1 MKLNYNHTVYA
12 SYLGYIT
19 QAIINNFAPLLF
31 LTFQDSFGIPLE
43 KITLLITLNFITQL
57 SVDFLS
63 AKFVDK
69 IGYRTSIQ
77 IAHVACTLGLVGMA
91 VLPHVMDA
99 YAGLVISVILYAIG
113 GGIIEVLISPIV
125 EACPSDNKASA
136 MSLLHSF
143 YCWGSVAVVLLSTLF
158 LSCFGKQNWPVL
170 AIIWALVPLI
180 NTFYFSLVPINSLAD
195 ETEPMSV
202 KELFSTK
209 VFWILAVLMV
219 CAGASELAM
228 TQWASAFT
236 ESALGVSKTFG
247 DIAGPCFFAV
257 IMGSCRVLYAKFG
270 EKIDLLKAIILS
282 CCLCVFAYLL
292 IVFSPWPILSLIG
305 CGICGF
311 SVGVLWPGV
320 FSVAAQK
327 CPKGATTM
335 FAFLALAG
343 DLGCTSGPTLVGFVA
358 GAFNDNLK
366 AGLLLAIV
374 FPIVMIIFANI
385 LKRTTQPSA

>member
-12 SYLGYIT
+12 CYLGYIT

-43 KITLLITLNFITQL
+43 KITLLITLNFVTQL
-57 SVDFLS
+57 FVDFIS

-69 IGYRTSIQ
+69 IGYRTSII
-77 IAHVACTLGLVGMA
+77 IAHICCALGLIGMA
-91 VLPHVMDA
+91 VLPHLIA
-99 YAGLVISVILYAIG
+99 PYAGLMISVILYAIG

-158 LSCFGKQNWPVL
+158 LGGFGKQSWPIL
-170 AIIWALVPLI
+170 ALIWALVPVF
-180 NTFYFSLVPINSLAD
+180 NTVYFTMVPINSLAD
-195 ETEPMSV
+195 ETEPMSI
-202 KELFSTK
+202 KQLFSLK
-209 VFWILAVLMV
+209 IFWIFAVLML

-236 ESALGVSKTFG
+236 ESALGVSKAVG
-247 DIAGPCFFAV
+247 DLAGPCFFAV
-257 IMGSCRVLYAKFG
+257 LMGTCRVLYAKFG
-270 EKIDLLKAIILS
+270 AKLDLIKAVTLS
-282 CCLCVFAYLL
+282 CCLCIFAYLI
-292 IVFSPWPILSLIG
+292 IVFSPSPIMSLIG

-311 SVGVLWPGV
+311 SVGLLWPGV
-320 FSVAAQK
+320 FSLAAEK
-327 CPKGATTM
+327 CPKGATAM

-343 DLGCTSGPTLVGFVA
+343 DLGCSTGPTLVGFIA

-366 AGLLLAIV
+366 AGLLAAII
-374 FPIVMIIFANI
+374 FPIIMIIFAQI
-385 LKRTTQPSA
+385 LKRTEK

>member
-12 SYLGYIT
+12 CYLGYIT

-31 LTFQDSFGIPLE
+31 LTFQDSFDIPLE
-43 KITLLITLNFITQL
+43 KITLLITLNFVTQL
-57 SVDFLS
+57 FVDFAS

-69 IGYRTSIQ
+69 IGYRTSI
-77 IAHVACTLGLVGMA
+77 ILAHVCCASGLIGMA
-91 VLPHVMDA
+91 VLPHLIPA
-99 YAGLVISVILYAIG
+99 YTGLIISVILYAIG

-158 LSCFGKQNWPVL
+158 LGGFGKQSWPIL
-170 AIIWALVPLI
+170 AIIWALVPI
-180 NTFYFSLVPINSLAD
+180 FNTIFFGFVPINSLAD
-195 ETEPMSV
+195 ENEPMSIR
-202 KELFSTK
+202 ELFSLK
-209 VFWILAVLMV
+209 IFWIFAVLML

-236 ESALGVSKTFG
+236 ESALGVSKAVG
-247 DIAGPCFFAV
+247 DLAGPCFFA
-257 IMGSCRVLYAKFG
+257 ILMGTCRVLYAKFG
-270 EKIDLLKAIILS
+270 EKLDLIKALTLS
-282 CCLCVFAYLL
+282 CCLCIFAYHLT
-292 IVFSPWPILSLIG
+292 VFSPLPILSLIG

-311 SVGVLWPGV
+311 SVGILWPGV
-320 FSVAAQK
+320 FSIAAEK

-343 DLGCTSGPTLVGFVA
+343 DLGCSSGPTLVGFVA

-366 AGLLLAIV
+366 TGLLAAVI
-374 FPIVMIIFANI
+374 FPMIMIIFAQI
-385 LKRTTQPSA
+385 LKRTTK

>member
-12 SYLGYIT
+12 CYLGYIT

-31 LTFQDSFGIPLE
+31 LTFQDSFDIPLE
-43 KITLLITLNFITQL
+43 KITLLITLNFVTQL
-57 SVDFLS
+57 FVDFAS

-69 IGYRTSIQ
+69 IGYRTSI
-77 IAHVACTLGLVGMA
+77 ILAHVCCASGLIGMA
-91 VLPHVMDA
+91 VLPHLIPA
-99 YAGLVISVILYAIG
+99 YTGLIISVILYAIG

-158 LSCFGKQNWPVL
+158 LEGFGKQSWPIL
-170 AIIWALVPLI
+170 AIIWALVPI
-180 NTFYFSLVPINSLAD
+180 FNTIFFGFVPINSLAD
-195 ETEPMSV
+195 ENEPMSIR
-202 KELFSTK
+202 ELFSLK
-209 VFWILAVLMV
+209 IFWIFAVLML

-236 ESALGVSKTFG
+236 ESALGVSKAVG
-247 DIAGPCFFAV
+247 DLAGPCFFA
-257 IMGSCRVLYAKFG
+257 ILMGTCRVLYAKFG
-270 EKIDLLKAIILS
+270 EKLDLIKALTLS
-282 CCLCVFAYLL
+282 CCLCIFAYLL
-292 IVFSPWPILSLIG
+292 TVFSPLPILSLIG

-311 SVGVLWPGV
+311 SVGILWPGV
-320 FSVAAQK
+320 FSIAAEK

-343 DLGCTSGPTLVGFVA
+343 DLGCSSGPTLVGFVA

-366 AGLLLAIV
+366 TGLLAAVI
-374 FPIVMIIFANI
+374 FPMIMIIFAQI
-385 LKRTTQPSA
+385 LKRTTK

>member
-12 SYLGYIT
+12 CYLGYIT

-31 LTFQDSFGIPLE
+31 LTFQDSFDIPLE
-43 KITLLITLNFITQL
+43 KITLLITLNFVTQL
-57 SVDFLS
+57 FVDFAS

-69 IGYRTSIQ
+69 IGYRTSI
-77 IAHVACTLGLVGMA
+77 ILAHVCCASGLIGMA
-91 VLPHVMDA
+91 VLPHLIPA
-99 YAGLVISVILYAIG
+99 YTGLIISVILYAIG

-158 LSCFGKQNWPVL
+158 LGGFGKQSWPIL
-170 AIIWALVPLI
+170 AIIWALVPI
-180 NTFYFSLVPINSLAD
+180 FNTIFFGFVPINSLAD
-195 ETEPMSV
+195 ENEPMSIR
-202 KELFSTK
+202 ELFTLK
-209 VFWILAVLMV
+209 IFWIFAVLML

-236 ESALGVSKTFG
+236 ESALGVSKAVG
-247 DIAGPCFFAV
+247 DLAGPCFFA
-257 IMGSCRVLYAKFG
+257 ILMGTCRVLYAKFG
-270 EKIDLLKAIILS
+270 EKLDLIKALTLS
-282 CCLCVFAYLL
+282 CCLCIFAYLL
-292 IVFSPWPILSLIG
+292 TVFSPLPILSLIG

-311 SVGVLWPGV
+311 SVGILWPGV
-320 FSVAAQK
+320 FSIAAEK

-343 DLGCTSGPTLVGFVA
+343 DLGCSSGPTLVGFVA

-366 AGLLLAIV
+366 TGLLAAVI
-374 FPIVMIIFANI
+374 FPMTMIIFAQI
-385 LKRTTQPSA
+385 LKRTTK

>member
-12 SYLGYIT
+12 CYLGYIT

-31 LTFQDSFGIPLE
+31 LTFQDSFDIPLE
-43 KITLLITLNFITQL
+43 KITLLITLNFVTQL
-57 SVDFLS
+57 FVDFAS

-69 IGYRTSIQ
+69 IGYRTSI
-77 IAHVACTLGLVGMA
+77 ILAHVCCASGLIGMA
-91 VLPHVMDA
+91 VLPHLIPA
-99 YAGLVISVILYAIG
+99 YTGLIISVILYAIG

-158 LSCFGKQNWPVL
+158 LGGFGKQSWPIL
-170 AIIWALVPLI
+170 AIIWALVPI
-180 NTFYFSLVPINSLAD
+180 FNTIFFGFVPINSLAD
-195 ETEPMSV
+195 ENEPMSIR
-202 KELFSTK
+202 ELFSLK
-209 VFWILAVLMV
+209 IFWIFAVLML

-236 ESALGVSKTFG
+236 ESALGVSKAVG
-247 DIAGPCFFAV
+247 DLAGPCFFA
-257 IMGSCRVLYAKFG
+257 ILMGTCRVLYAKFG
-270 EKIDLLKAIILS
+270 EKLDLIKALTLS
-282 CCLCVFAYLL
+282 CCLCIFAYHLT
-292 IVFSPWPILSLIG
+292 VFSPLPILSLIG

-311 SVGVLWPGV
+311 SVGILWPGV
-320 FSVAAQK
+320 FSIAAEK

-343 DLGCTSGPTLVGFVA
+343 DLGCSSGPTLVGFVA

-366 AGLLLAIV
+366 TGLLAAVI
-374 FPIVMIIFANI
+374 FPMIMIIFDQI
-385 LKRTTQPSA
+385 LKRTTK

>member
-12 SYLGYIT
+12 CYLGYIT

-31 LTFQDSFGIPLE
+31 LTFQDSFDIPLE
-43 KITLLITLNFITQL
+43 KITLLITLNFVTQL
-57 SVDFLS
+57 FVDFAS

-69 IGYRTSIQ
+69 IGYRTSI
-77 IAHVACTLGLVGMA
+77 ILAHVCCASGLIGMA
-91 VLPHVMDA
+91 VLPHLIPA
-99 YAGLVISVILYAIG
+99 YTGLIISVILYAIG

-158 LSCFGKQNWPVL
+158 LGGFGKQSWPIL
-170 AIIWALVPLI
+170 AIIWALVPI
-180 NTFYFSLVPINSLAD
+180 FNSIFFGFVPINSLAD
-195 ETEPMSV
+195 ENEPMSIR
-202 KELFSTK
+202 ELFSLK
-209 VFWILAVLMV
+209 IFWIFAVLML

-236 ESALGVSKTFG
+236 ESALGVSKAVG
-247 DIAGPCFFAV
+247 DLAGPCFFA
-257 IMGSCRVLYAKFG
+257 ILMGTCRVLYAKFG
-270 EKIDLLKAIILS
+270 EKLDLIKALTLS
-282 CCLCVFAYLL
+282 CCLCIFAYLL
-292 IVFSPWPILSLIG
+292 TVFSPLPILSLIG

-311 SVGVLWPGV
+311 SVGILWPGV
-320 FSVAAQK
+320 FSIAAEK

-343 DLGCTSGPTLVGFVA
+343 DLGCSSGPTLVGFVA

-366 AGLLLAIV
+366 TGLLAAVI
-374 FPIVMIIFANI
+374 FPMIMIIFAQI
-385 LKRTTQPSA
+385 LKRTTK

>member
-12 SYLGYIT
+12 CYLGYIT

-31 LTFQDSFGIPLE
+31 LTFQDSFDIPLE
-43 KITLLITLNFITQL
+43 KITLLITLNFVTQL
-57 SVDFLS
+57 FVDFAS

-69 IGYRTSIQ
+69 IGYRTSI
-77 IAHVACTLGLVGMA
+77 ILAHVCCASGLIGMA
-91 VLPHVMDA
+91 VLPHLIPA
-99 YAGLVISVILYAIG
+99 YTGLIISVILYAIG

-158 LSCFGKQNWPVL
+158 LGGFGKQSWPIL
-170 AIIWALVPLI
+170 AIIWALVPI
-180 NTFYFSLVPINSLAD
+180 FNTIFFGFVPINSLAD
-195 ETEPMSV
+195 ENEPMSIR
-202 KELFSTK
+202 ELFSLK
-209 VFWILAVLMV
+209 VFWIFAVLML

-236 ESALGVSKTFG
+236 ESALGVSKAVG
-247 DIAGPCFFAV
+247 DLAGPCFFA
-257 IMGSCRVLYAKFG
+257 ILMGTCRVLYAKFG
-270 EKIDLLKAIILS
+270 EKLDLIKALTLS
-282 CCLCVFAYLL
+282 CCLCIFAYLL
-292 IVFSPWPILSLIG
+292 TVFSPLPILSLIG

-311 SVGVLWPGV
+311 SVGILWPGV
-320 FSVAAQK
+320 FSIAAEK

-343 DLGCTSGPTLVGFVA
+343 DLGCSSGPTLVGFVA

-366 AGLLLAIV
+366 TGLLAAVI
-374 FPIVMIIFANI
+374 FPMIMIIFAQI
-385 LKRTTQPSA
+385 LKRTTK

>member
-12 SYLGYIT
+12 CYLGYIT
-19 QAIINNFAPLLF
+19 QAIINNLAPLLF
-31 LTFQDSFGIPLE
+31 LTFQDSFSIPLE
-43 KITLLITLNFITQL
+43 KITLLITLNFVTQL
-57 SVDFLS
+57 FVDFLS
-63 AKFVDK
+63 AKLVDK
-69 IGYRTSIQ
+69 IGYRTCIVF
-77 IAHVACTLGLVGMA
+77 AHVCDTLGLIGMA
-91 VLPHVMDA
+91 VLPHLMDPFT
-99 YAGLVISVILYAIG
+99 GLVIAIIFSAMG

-143 YCWGSVAVVLLSTLF
+143 YCWGSVAVILLSTLF
-158 LSCFGKQNWPVL
+158 FGIFGKENWPIL
-170 AIIWALVPLI
+170 CAIWALVPAF
-180 NTFYFSLVPINSLAD
+180 NTFYFTLVPITSLTED
-195 ETEPMSV
+195 NEPMSIR
-202 KELFSTK
+202 ELFSTK
-209 VFWILAVLMV
+209 IFWIFAVLML

-236 ESALGVSKTFG
+236 ESALGVSKAVG
-247 DIAGPCFFAV
+247 DLAGPCFFAV
-257 IMGSCRVLYAKFG
+257 LMGSCRVLYAKFG
-270 EKIDLLKAIILS
+270 EKLDLIKAVILS
-282 CCLCVFAYLL
+282 CCLCVFAYLV

-320 FSVAAQK
+320 FSIAAEK

-343 DLGCTSGPTLVGFVA
+343 DLGCSSGPTLVGFVA

-366 AGLLLAIV
+366 AGLLAAII
-374 FPIVMIIFANI
+374 FPILMIIFARI
-385 LKRTTQPSA
+385 LKKTTN